1 MRHVAARLQQVLLRR
16 LNRHKASKCPPLFDR
31 DWYLAE
37 YPDVA
42 QSRMDP
48 WRHFLR
54 HGVTQGRRANP
65 LFDTFWYLENNPDVA
80 RSTINPLVHYWRH
93 GALEGRDPHP
103 NFSTSLY
110 LSKYGDVANAGCNPL
125 FHYLKWGCAEGR
137 SIWPSTTGGNRSEAI
152 DLLSGCAELNVPA
165 ALDDLLNCLRQAEAT
180 DIQDGQMLEK
190 YSKLLSEAQE
200 ILKKRGMRAVVG
212 AGVREVAGL
221 LDPSNLGPSS
231 NTSWVEDY
239 RSIRST
245 FGDKVALASI
255 LRHLANAADGNLR
268 QTACANP
275 ERRAARSVNSDFEY
289 TYELIKED
297 GVVPS
302 RRPRNDADY
311 ALEVPFSFGT
321 KSRSESTIAI
331 VLHCFY
337 PDVLPDMLRYF
348 EKIPRSADIFIS
360 TDTLEKCEEIRDI
373 CQSSWQKG
381 TFEVRVFENRGRDIA
396 PKFVGFR
403 DVYARYELF
412 LHAHSKRSPH
422 GGEPLARWRDYL
434 LENICGSQDIV
445 ESILTLFDDD
455 SIGLVFPQHLFEL
468 RGILNWGYDY
478 DLARDLLE
486 RVGVKLSKDMVLE
499 FPSGSMFWG
508 RSDAIRGLLDLEL
521 AFEDFPEEAGQ
532 IDGTLAHAIERS
544 ILFAV
549 ESAGFEWRKV
559 VKRELY
565 QKPETVLRVS
575 SLLDLA
581 KWRHFVFQ
589 PVLARPV
596 SGVMPSERAIPET
609 RAILTYPSRSER
621 PRLNLLVPTV
631 NPSQTFGGISTAIK
645 VFGEIADALGYDR
658 RIISTCAP
666 IEAAAVER
674 FSDYTLTPMGPSSDT
689 TEWSLNDAFDRSRG
703 RLDLRPFDI
712 FVATAWWTARFAFDF
727 NDIRRASGK
736 TPPPVIYLIQDDE
749 PNFYGWSSKWSLAE
763 ATYKRPDET
772 IAIINSEELF
782 ASITERYRF
791 SQSFCLPYQMNA
803 TIKQSLK
810 ANVRERTII
819 IYGRPSVTR
828 NAFELVVDALF
839 LWQQRNPSLA
849 AQWSIVSLGEEYSR
863 DWALPVQNFSVV
875 GKASLQQYAEY
886 LSTASVGISLMISPH
901 PSYPP
906 LEMAEAGLLTI
917 ANNFSHKKLEDRYGN
932 ILPVELMEPAAIA
945 EKIET
950 AIFQAEKELVG
961 HVTFGG
967 RGPST
972 TTVDWQVYDPIAL
985 ADIYKSLR
993 LDHAAPRT
1001 VTRQL

>member
-1 MRHVAARLQQVLLRR
+1 MRRVSARLRQVLFGR
-16 LNRHKASKCPPLFDR
+16 LNGQKQNKCPPLFDR

-37 YPDVA
+37 YADVA
-42 QSRMDP
+42 QSRIDP

-54 HGVTQGRRANP
+54 HGATEGRHANP
-65 LFDTFWYLENNPDVA
+65 FFDTHWYLENNPDVA
-80 RSTINPLVHYWRH
+80 SSTINPLVHYWRH

-103 NFSTSLY
+103 GFSTGLY
-110 LSKYGDVANAGCNPL
+110 LSAYGDVANAGYNPL
-125 FHYLKWGCAEGR
+125 FHYLKWGRAEGR
-137 SIWPSTTGGNRSEAI
+137 AIWPSTIDGDRSNAI
-152 DLLSGCAELNVPA
+152 DLLAGCAELDVPA
-165 ALDDLLNCLRQAEAT
+165 ALDDLLKCLRQSEAM

-190 YSKLLSEAQE
+190 YKKLLSEAQD

-212 AGVREVAGL
+212 AGVREVAGV
-221 LDPSNLGPSS
+221 LDPSDLGPAS
-231 NTSWVEDY
+231 NTGWVEEY

-255 LRHLANAADGNLR
+255 LRHLANAAEGNR
-268 QTACANP
+268 RHSASANRD
-275 ERRAARSVNSDFEY
+275 RRAARSAKSDYEY
-289 TYELIKED
+289 TYELTKED

-311 ALEVPFSFGT
+311 ALEVPFGFDR
-321 KSRSESTIAI
+321 KSGPDRTIAI

-337 PDVLPDMLRYF
+337 PDVLPEMLRYF
-348 EKIPRSADIFIS
+348 DNIPLAADIFIS
-360 TDTLEKCEEIRDI
+360 TDTAEKREQITDI
-373 CQSSWQKG
+373 CQGSWQKG

-455 SIGLVFPQHLFEL
+455 SIGVVFPQHLFEL

-478 DLARDLLE
+478 DLARALLD
-486 RVGVKLSKDMVLE
+486 RVGVKLDKDMVLE

-508 RSDAIRGLLDLEL
+508 RSEAIRGLLDLEL

-544 ILFAV
+544 MLFAV

-559 VKRELY
+559 VKRDLY
-565 QKPETVLRVS
+565 EKPETVLRVDS
-575 SLLDLA
+575 PTDLI

-589 PVLARPV
+589 PVLTRPV

-609 RAILTYPSRSER
+609 RAILTYPSRNER

-658 RIISTCAP
+658 RIVSTCAP
-666 IEAAAVER
+666 VQAEAVER

-689 TEWSLNDAFDRSRG
+689 TEWSLTDVFDRSQG
-703 RLDLRPFDI
+703 RLDLRPSDV
-712 FVATAWWTARFAFDF
+712 FVATAWWTARFAFEF

-782 ASITERYRF
+782 SSITERYQF
-791 SQSFCLPYQMNA
+791 SKSFCLPYQMNG
-803 TIKQSLK
+803 TIKRSLR
-810 ANVRERTII
+810 ASVRERTII

-849 AQWSIVSLGEEYSR
+849 AKWSIVSLGEEYSR
-863 DWALPVQNFSVV
+863 DWALPAQNFSVV
-875 GKASLQQYAEY
+875 GKASLQQYAAY

-917 ANNFSHKKLEDRYGN
+917 ANNFSHKRLEARYGN
-932 ILPVELMEPAAIA
+932 ILPVEILEPATIA
-945 EKIET
+945 EKIEI
-950 AIFQAEKELVG
+950 AIFRAEKEMVG
-961 HVTFGG
+961 QVTVGG
-967 RGPST
+967 GSSAT
-972 TTVDWQVYDPIAL
+972 AVGCQVYDPIAL
-985 ADIYKSLR
+985 AEIYKKLRR
-993 LDHAAPRT
+993 LDDGALAQCRD
-1001 VTRQL
+1001 